1 MSKYNPLKIA
11 LLGHG
16 TNDIPPKGWGAVESL
31 IWTYY
36 QELTALGHYVSI
48 VNTMNN
54 DVLVGYLNAHPWDI
68 IHIHDDALINLVPDL
83 HHKGLIILTSHYPAI
98 HDRSVWDDKLT
109 GYNFETMVIRPL
121 LHYIQQTNYSKRIV
135 VGALCQKDRD
145 AFLAMGVP
153 ENQIFLMVNGAS
165 AKEMECDDRATNG
178 LTICLAQI
186 SERKRQTAL
195 FGIPSVVF
203 YGPSPNPV
211 NDSAYKGEMSGPV
224 RNKTLTDYENMVL
237 LSTAEASPLAIKEGL
252 MAGLGLVLSE
262 AVASEIEAKP
272 WITVIP
278 ESEIWNKA
286 YVEAAILKNRA
297 ITKGIKQEI
306 RKDAMRQWDWPVLV
320 QKYVANLQQLLSVV
334 VMAA

>member
-1 MSKYNPLKIA
+1 MPKYNPLKIA

-36 QELTALGHYVSI
+36 QGLTALGHYVSI

-54 DVLVGYLNAHPWDI
+54 DVIVAYLNAHPWDI
-68 IHIHDDALINLVPDL
+68 IHIHDDALINLVPEL
-83 HHKGLIILTSHYPAI
+83 KHSGLIVFTSHYPAI
-98 HDRSVWDDKLT
+98 HDKSVWDDKVT
-109 GYNFETMVIRPL
+109 GYNFETMVVRPL
-121 LHYIQQTNYSKRIV
+121 LHYSRLNTRIV

-145 AFLAMGVP
+145 AFVAMGIP
-153 ENQIFLMVNGAS
+153 EIQIFMMVNGAS
-165 AKEMECDDRATNG
+165 AKEIECDDRPTNG

-203 YGPSPNPV
+203 YGPSPVPV
-211 NDSAYKGEMSGPV
+211 MDPGYKGEMSGSE
-224 RNKTLTDYENMVL
+224 RNRTLTEYENMVL

-262 AVASEIEAKP
+262 AVASEIEPKP

-286 YVEAAILKNRA
+286 YVETAILKNRA
-297 ITKGIKQEI
+297 LTKGLKQEI
-306 RKDAMRQWDWPVLV
+306 RKDAIKQWDWPILV

>member
-1 MSKYNPLKIA
+1 MPPRKIA

-54 DVLVGYLNAHPWDI
+54 DAIIGYLNAHKWDI
-68 IHIHDDALINLVPDL
+68 IHMHDDSLINLVPEL
-83 HHKGLIILTSHYPAI
+83 THKGLIVLTSHYPAI
-98 HDRSVWDDKLT
+98 HDKSVWNDKTT
-109 GYNFETMVIRPL
+109 GYNFESMVIQPL
-121 LHYIQQTNYSKRIV
+121 LHYSRLNKRIV
-135 VGALCQKDRD
+135 VGALCQKDRN
-145 AFLAMGVP
+145 AFIAMGIP
-153 ENQIFLMVNGAS
+153 ETQIFRMVNGAS
-165 AKEMECDDRATNG
+165 AKEIECDDRPTNG

-186 SERKRQTAL
+186 SDRKRQTAL

-203 YGPSPNPV
+203 YGPSPIPV
-211 NDSAYKGEMSGPV
+211 TDPAYKGEMSSSE

-262 AVASEIEAKP
+262 AVASEIEPNP
-272 WITVIP
+272 WITVVP
-278 ESEIWNKA
+278 EHEIWNRA
-286 YVEAAILKNRA
+286 CVEEAILKNRI
-297 ITKGIKQEI
+297 ITKGMKQEI
-306 RKDAMRQWDWPVLV
+306 RKDAMDRWNWPILV
-320 QKYVANLQQLLSVV
+320 QKYVTNLEFYLE
-334 VMAA
+334 

>member
-36 QELTALGHYVSI
+36 QGLTGLGHEVHI
-48 VNTMNN
+48 INTMDN
-54 DVLVGYLNAHPWDI
+54 DAIVGYLNTHPWDI
-68 IHIHDDALINLVPDL
+68 IHLHDDSLINLVPELD
-83 HHKGLIILTSHYPAI
+83 HKGLIVVTSHYPAI
-98 HDRSVWDDKLT
+98 HDRSVWDDKVT
-109 GYNFETMVIRPL
+109 GYNFETMVVRPL
-121 LHYIQQTNYSKRIV
+121 LHYSRLNNQIV

-145 AFLAMGVP
+145 AFVAMGIP

-165 AKEMECDDRATNG
+165 AKEIDCDDRPTNG

-203 YGPSPNPV
+203 YGPSPIPV
-211 NDSAYKGEMSGPV
+211 TDPGYKGEMSSSE
-224 RNKTLTDYENMVL
+224 RNKTLTEYENMIL

-262 AVASEIEAKP
+262 AVASEMELKP

-278 ESEIWNKA
+278 ESEIWNRE
-286 YVEAAILKNRA
+286 YVQAAILENRA
-297 ITKGIKQEI
+297 LTKGRKQEI
-306 RKDAMRQWDWPVLV
+306 RKDAMSQWDWPILI
-320 QKYVANLQQLLSVV
+320 QKYVTNLKAFV
-334 VMAA
+334 

>member
-1 MSKYNPLKIA
+1 MPLLKIA
-11 LLGHG
+11 LLAHG

-36 QELTALGHYVSI
+36 QGLTALGHYVSI

-54 DVLVGYLNAHPWDI
+54 DVIVGYLNAHPWDI
-68 IHIHDDALINLVPDL
+68 IHIHDDSLINLVPELD
-83 HHKGLIILTSHYPAI
+83 HKGLIVLTSHYPAI
-98 HDRSVWDDKLT
+98 HDRSVWNDTRT
-109 GYNFETMVIRPL
+109 GYNFETMVIQPL
-121 LHYIQQTNYSKRIV
+121 LHYSRFRKRIV
-135 VGALCQKDRD
+135 VGALCQKDRN
-145 AFLAMGVP
+145 AFVAMGIP
-153 ENQIFLMVNGAS
+153 EDQIFLMVNGAS
-165 AKEMECDDRATNG
+165 AKEIECDDRATNG

-203 YGPSPNPV
+203 YGPSPVPV
-211 NDSAYKGEMSGPV
+211 MDPGYKGEMSGSE
-224 RNKTLTDYENMVL
+224 RNRTLTEYENMVL

-262 AVASEIEAKP
+262 AVASEIEPKP
-272 WITVIP
+272 WITVVP

-286 YVEAAILKNRA
+286 YVETAILKNRA
-297 ITKGIKQEI
+297 LTKGLKQEI
-306 RKDAMRQWDWPVLV
+306 RKDAIKQWDWPILV

>member
-1 MSKYNPLKIA
+1 MAKYNPLKIA

-36 QELTALGHYVSI
+36 QGLTALGHYVSI

-54 DVLVGYLNAHPWDI
+54 DVIIGYLNTHPWDI
-68 IHIHDDALINLVPDL
+68 IHIHDDSLINLVPELD
-83 HHKGLIILTSHYPAI
+83 HKGLIVLTSHYPAI
-98 HDRSVWDDKLT
+98 HDRSVWNDRIT
-109 GYNFETMVIRPL
+109 GYNFETMVIQPL
-121 LHYIQQTNYSKRIV
+121 LHYSRLKYSNQIV

-145 AFLAMGVP
+145 AFVAMGIP
-153 ENQIFLMVNGAS
+153 ENQIFMMVNGAS
-165 AKEMECDDRATNG
+165 AKEIECDDRATNG

-186 SERKRQTAL
+186 SERKRQKAL

-211 NDSAYKGEMSGPV
+211 TDPAYKGEMSGPI
-224 RNKTLTDYENMVL
+224 RNKTLTEYENMVL

-262 AVASEIEAKP
+262 AVASEIPLKP

-278 ESEIWNKA
+278 EHEIWNKT
-286 YVEAAILKNRA
+286 YVQEAILKNRA
-297 ITKGIKQEI
+297 MTKGMKQEI
-306 RKDAMRQWDWPVLV
+306 RKDAMSQWDWPVLI

-334 VMAA
+334 VTAA

>member
-1 MSKYNPLKIA
+1 MAKYNPLKIA

-31 IWTYY
+31 LWTYY
-36 QELTALGHYVSI
+36 QGLTALGHYVSI
-48 VNTMNN
+48 INTTNN
-54 DVLVGYLNAHPWDI
+54 DVIVGYLNAHPWDI
-68 IHIHDDALINLVPDL
+68 IHIHDDSLINLVPEL
-83 HHKGLIILTSHYPAI
+83 HHKGLIVLTSHYPAI
-98 HDRSVWDDKLT
+98 HDRSVWNDKIT
-109 GYNFETMVIRPL
+109 GYNFETMVVRPL
-121 LHYIQQTNYSKRIV
+121 LHYSRLNKRIV
-135 VGALCQKDRD
+135 IGALCQKDRA
-145 AFLAMGVP
+145 AFVAMGVP
-153 ENQIFLMVNGAS
+153 KDQIFLMVNGAS
-165 AKEMECDDRATNG
+165 ALEIECDDRVTNG

-203 YGPSPNPV
+203 YGPSPTPIT
-211 NDSAYKGEMSGPV
+211 DPGYKGHMSSSE

-262 AVASEIEAKP
+262 AVASEIEMKP
-272 WITVIP
+272 WITVVP

-286 YVEAAILKNRA
+286 YVETAILKNRTL
-297 ITKGIKQEI
+297 TKGMKQEI
-306 RKDAMRQWDWPVLV
+306 RKDAIKQWDWPILV

>member
-1 MSKYNPLKIA
+1 MASLKIA

-36 QELTALGHYVSI
+36 QGLTGLGHEVHI
-48 VNTMNN
+48 INTMDN
-54 DVLVGYLNAHPWDI
+54 DAIVGYLNTHPWDI
-68 IHIHDDALINLVPDL
+68 IHIHDDSLINLVPELD
-83 HHKGLIILTSHYPAI
+83 HKGLIVLTSHYPAI
-98 HDRSVWDDKLT
+98 HDRSVWDDKVT
-109 GYNFETMVIRPL
+109 GYNFETMVVRPL
-121 LHYIQQTNYSKRIV
+121 LHYSRLNNQIV

-145 AFLAMGVP
+145 AFVAMGIP
-153 ENQIFLMVNGAS
+153 PDQIFLMVNGAS
-165 AKEMECDDRATNG
+165 AKEIDCDDRPTNG

-203 YGPSPNPV
+203 YGPNPNSLEDPG
-211 NDSAYKGEMSGPV
+211 YKGEMSSSE
-224 RNKTLTDYENMVL
+224 RNKTLTEYENMIL

-262 AVASEIEAKP
+262 AVASEMELKP

-278 ESEIWNKA
+278 ESEIWNRE
-286 YVEAAILKNRA
+286 YVQAAILENRA
-297 ITKGIKQEI
+297 LTKGRKQEI
-306 RKDAMRQWDWPVLV
+306 RKDAMSQWDWPILI
-320 QKYVANLQQLLSVV
+320 QKYLANLKAFV
-334 VMAA
+334 